1 MLSLDAVD
9 HFLGTGRVGGAGVCL
24 GVAGPR
30 LNLGTQQEEPC
41 WMDSQ
46 VIEAPG
52 AERGPRR
59 AQQKD
64 KERGW
69 NQQEWGDERE
79 TGALSPLV

>member
-1 MLSLDAVD
+1 MLSPDAMD
-9 HFLGTGRVGGAGVCL
+9 HFLGAGTVGGAGVYL

-46 VIEAPG
+46 VTEAPG
-52 AERGPRR
+52 AERGSSR

-69 NQQEWGDERE
+69 EMRGKQV
-79 TGALSPLV
+79 P